1 MFAHSTVYTLIAG
14 VANQTH
20 RRQPCVSPLLRPL
33 LCPPSSCAARVQVVA
48 AAGNLYFTA
57 AATPS
62 GLLYT
67 WRSKG
72 TPLLPPLALGC
83 PPVSLSAEGPWSLL
97 VVGSDGGLL
106 TLDLSKVCVA
116 WVDAAAWQG
125 LGCHQST
132 PSYSTAL
139 NPPHTDG
146 S

>member
-1 MFAHSTVYTLIAG
+1 MVPTRPIAR
-14 VANQTH
+14 H
-20 RRQPCVSPLLRPL
+20 PLLRSL
-33 LCPPSSCAARVQVVA
+33 LCLPCPCAACTQVVA

-83 PPVSLSAEGPWSLL
+83 PSVSLSAEGPWSLL

-116 WVDAAAWQG
+116 PVQGGCSQMGG
-125 LGCHQST
+125 LGYC
-132 PSYSTAL
+132 
-139 NPPHTDG
+139 
-146 S
+146 